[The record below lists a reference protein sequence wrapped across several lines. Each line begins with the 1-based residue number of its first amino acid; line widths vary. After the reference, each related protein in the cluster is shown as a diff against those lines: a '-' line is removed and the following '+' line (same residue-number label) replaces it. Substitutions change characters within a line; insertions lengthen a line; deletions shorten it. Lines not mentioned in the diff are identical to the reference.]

1 MLKWFS
7 PLKIKETLQNQD
19 ETHGVTED
27 PLAAIGLNKHQ
38 NIYSV
43 SRINPLY
50 LEDNKYWLHQNTSL
64 LRSECI
70 KTRSISSSNMASSL
84 KKSTSSGY
92 GGSQGDSSNCTPEV
106 KLQEEAVAILEQN
119 GNYVK
124 SIKIAVPDKHKKRI
138 SRVSSSY
145 ISGSSVAGTLTTIH
159 EGRVDST
166 IPKPIWPK
174 FDIHGDTCDSLAD
187 EVMVCTKSNLQ
198 QVENVNFVADEQSVK
213 EILVDLLN
221 GIDATLQRKGST
233 AEEILK
239 RVNEKILFSMEALR
253 NCTEEEM
260 RKLCLNL
267 SNSKN
272 VLSVMRAFGNSS
284 SNSTSGNSIQ
294 FCQEW
299 PSGKEQAASADT
311 EDIYQIP
318 SASSSSGFSDS
329 FKQCDINQLPVFV
342 HENLSNVPNGLRN
355 AMIYGTLYRGNY
367 KPSAD
372 KCVDKGKWTT
382 KQKKG
387 LLQAFNDNKP
397 SVWEQYYGVNAIPNG
412 IKMVYSSNPADIPIY
427 EQRMVGH
434 KQSQTLDV
442 HRLIT
447 Q

>member
-1 MLKWFS
+1 MLAAHWIEMLKWFA
-7 PLKIKETLQNQD
+7 PLKIKDSLHIQN
-19 ETHGVTED
+19 EEHGVTED
-27 PLAAIGLNKHQ
+27 PLAAIGLNKQQ

-43 SRINPLY
+43 SRSVYLPRTTSKTRNGHLPWDEGVNPLY
-50 LEDNKYWLHQNTSL
+50 LEDSKYWSHRGTPLP
-64 LRSECI
+64 RAECI
-70 KTRSISSSNMASSL
+70 KPRSIPSSNLPSSL
-84 KKSTSSGY
+84 KKSISSGY
-92 GGSQGDSSNCTPEV
+92 GGSQGDNSNCAPV
-106 KLQEEAVAILEQN
+106 AKLQEDTVAILEQN

-124 SIKIAVPDKHKKRI
+124 SIKIAVPDKHRKRI

-159 EGRVDST
+159 EGRVDSA

-174 FDIHGDTCDSLAD
+174 FDLHGDICDTLTD
-187 EVMVCTKSNLQ
+187 ELMLCTNSNLSQ
-198 QVENVNFVADEQSVK
+198 PRNVNFVADEQSLK
-213 EILVDLLN
+213 EILVDLLS
-221 GIDATLQRKGST
+221 GIDATLQRKEST
-233 AEEILK
+233 AEEMLK

-260 RKLCLNL
+260 RKLCVNL

-272 VLSVMRAFGNSS
+272 VLSVVKAFGNSS
-284 SNSTSGNSIQ
+284 SNSTSGNSSQ

-299 PSGKEQAASADT
+299 SSGKDQAGSADT

-367 KPSAD
+367 KPPVDKCAD
-372 KCVDKGKWTT
+372 KEKWTT

-397 SVWEQYYGVNAIPNG
+397 S
-412 IKMVYSSNPADIPIY
+412 
-427 EQRMVGH
+427 
-434 KQSQTLDV
+434 
-442 HRLIT
+442 
-447 Q
+447 